1 MSTFGDSIP
10 SASAQTLNNTISNNI
25 SYPLLLLKV
34 PWQAIQQV
42 ETFTF
47 VTLPHN
53 VARFAGL
60 DVLFGNGAG
69 EGELAAAAAAT
80 GANHIAEGI
89 AENAGADAA
98 FNMTDFF
105 QAMRR
110 FSGFFSYM
118 TSRWSLACFSVAL
131 ILNRV
136 TIYASSRRHIS
147 IPWKKRLVLRI
158 IPITLFLAQIVN
170 LLRAIRCQTSPEYPS
185 IRYGHP
191 DKRFSFDHA
200 AGGGFLYSMSSTLL
214 PWESYSDSCSAVA
227 MSRQSSGTE
236 IPRGSF
242 NLLWPVFI
250 TLCISH
256 FVETL
261 LCALQGRPVVTEAG
275 MSIFE
280 HSLAFAEAETMVS
293 QSIGL
298 GIFGLT
304 KHSSTR
310 DDLPLTGDENSTLH
324 ILTRTQVLEKMN
336 VTPELLFIIFISCC
350 NSLCSNALDVF
361 GKQSRYRLINTT
373 IWGLC
378 YMGAMAWGFLDN
390 SPVSG
395 DSGFLKFPTVC
406 IVGFVPHLL
415 ILVGII
421 VCLGIYG
428 LAVLISAFN
437 LPAGLPEPSSIWE
450 RFSLANENMQGSSQ
464 IRNVRLNMHED
475 FYTSLLRIGY
485 AALTAASEAVF
496 LNEGRSVVARRRT
509 WLEEDRLTEIETARR
524 RAGPRALGS
533 NTLATRW
540 DNAANISFD
549 IPPPQAETW
558 ESGYGKEQK
567 IEKLKNIYR
576 SHSQN
581 NLGGVGAFHGASRVY
596 HGYAFFRGIFYLICR
611 WIALGLN
618 KILERMGITSRP
630 QWMIRL
636 IGSNKKRKKATLREQ
651 QASLDF
657 WILTDDGDLE
667 LPEDDEFD
675 VEREMRKRE
684 IMHQSTWQESDE
696 TRLDDKLYSWWS
708 AGGSWG
714 NQDESADYA
723 PSEDSFDDNTSV
735 ISMQTNEGEWEDDE
749 DSDGRRTPTQREPY
763 PRTFTRESTPLI
775 ETLLDTSSLA
785 RLLDPRDQESKNEAR
800 ILAAHLLA
808 EQEGR
813 IMTRSRFRRQD
824 ERERARVL
832 MPVRYH
838 ARSRDSS
845 SNSNGKSRP
854 TAEEEADILEK
865 LILNR
870 RQDAAARVQEGPKD
884 SWETGAAGLGDDGPQ
899 CVICQTSP
907 RSIIAWPCR
916 CLCVCEDCRVSLAM
930 NNFGSC
936 VTCRQEVAGFVRLWV
951 P

>member
-1 MSTFGDSIP
+1 
-10 SASAQTLNNTISNNI
+10 
-25 SYPLLLLKV
+25 
-34 PWQAIQQV
+34 
-42 ETFTF
+42 
-47 VTLPHN
+47 
-53 VARFAGL
+53 
-60 DVLFGNGAG
+60 
-69 EGELAAAAAAT
+69 
-80 GANHIAEGI
+80 
-89 AENAGADAA
+89 
-98 FNMTDFF
+98 
-105 QAMRR
+105 
-110 FSGFFSYM
+110 
-118 TSRWSLACFSVAL
+118 
-131 ILNRV
+131 
-136 TIYASSRRHIS
+136 
-147 IPWKKRLVLRI
+147 
-158 IPITLFLAQIVN
+158 
-170 LLRAIRCQTSPEYPS
+170 
-185 IRYGHP
+185 
-191 DKRFSFDHA
+191 
-200 AGGGFLYSMSSTLL
+200 
-214 PWESYSDSCSAVA
+214 
-227 MSRQSSGTE
+227 
-236 IPRGSF
+236 
-242 NLLWPVFI
+242 
-250 TLCISH
+250 
-256 FVETL
+256 
-261 LCALQGRPVVTEAG
+261 
-275 MSIFE
+275 
-280 HSLAFAEAETMVS
+280 
-293 QSIGL
+293 
-298 GIFGLT
+298 
-304 KHSSTR
+304 
-310 DDLPLTGDENSTLH
+310 
-324 ILTRTQVLEKMN
+324 
-336 VTPELLFIIFISCC
+336 
-350 NSLCSNALDVF
+350 
-361 GKQSRYRLINTT
+361 
-373 IWGLC
+373 
-378 YMGAMAWGFLDN
+378 MGAMAWGFLDN

-450 RFSLANENMQGSSQ
+450 RFTLANDNMQGSTQ

-496 LNEGRSVVARRRT
+496 LNEGRNVVARRRT

-524 RAGPRALGS
+524 RARPRASG
-533 NTLATRW
+533 NTSATRW
-540 DNAANISFD
+540 DNTGGISFD
-549 IPPPQAETW
+549 IPLPQAETW

-596 HGYAFFRGIFYLICR
+596 HGYAFFRGIFYLISR
-611 WIALGLN
+611 WITLGLN

-630 QWMIRL
+630 QWMVRL
-636 IGSNKKRKKATLREQ
+636 IGSNKKRKKASLREQ
-651 QASLDF
+651 QALLDF
-657 WILTDDGDLE
+657 WILTEDGELE

-675 VEREMRKRE
+675 VEKEMRKRE
-684 IMHQSTWQESDE
+684 IMHQSTWEDTDE
-696 TRLDDKLYSWWS
+696 TQLDNKLYSWWS

-714 NQDESADYA
+714 NQDESGDYA
-723 PSEDSFDDNTSV
+723 PSENSLDDNTSV
-735 ISMQTNEGEWEDDE
+735 ISMQTNNDDEWEDDE

-763 PRTFTRESTPLI
+763 PRTFTRESTPLM

-845 SNSNGKSRP
+845 SNSNEKSRP

-865 LILNR
+865 LILTR

-899 CVICQTSP
+899 CPSDAQSAAKSSRRSSGSDLASDARNSTLGFGAIFVINLPPRTDRRDALALMSSMTDLKLDYIEGVLGSDVMDRALPPPASHTSQRSGNIGSWRSHLNAIRAIVENNLDSALILEDDADWDVRIHDQMYDFAEGVRALTMPLAGTTNNYADPSYYDPLKGGQPEELVFGQLPKTVKPQISPYGDDWDVLWIGHCGTEAPNINLQDEEKAKKSQSIP
-907 RSIIAWPCR
+907 RGRVVYYNDETVPQNHHLHVMEQERDPREIFPDHTRTTHHVMGQICSLVYAVSQRGARRILYEMGVKKFSDPYDIMLRDICEGVNDRPKGAV
-916 CLCVCEDCRVSLAM
+916 CLSVEPGIFNHHRPVGPSAYHSDISEHLAPP
-930 NNFGSC
+930 
-936 VTCRQEVAGFVRLWV
+936 VEVAFTENIRYSARLALENYAIGSTELEDQW
-951 P
+951 PDKISSTSSYAS

>member
-1 MSTFGDSIP
+1 
-10 SASAQTLNNTISNNI
+10 
-25 SYPLLLLKV
+25 
-34 PWQAIQQV
+34 
-42 ETFTF
+42 
-47 VTLPHN
+47 
-53 VARFAGL
+53 
-60 DVLFGNGAG
+60 
-69 EGELAAAAAAT
+69 
-80 GANHIAEGI
+80 
-89 AENAGADAA
+89 
-98 FNMTDFF
+98 
-105 QAMRR
+105 
-110 FSGFFSYM
+110 
-118 TSRWSLACFSVAL
+118 
-131 ILNRV
+131 
-136 TIYASSRRHIS
+136 
-147 IPWKKRLVLRI
+147 
-158 IPITLFLAQIVN
+158 
-170 LLRAIRCQTSPEYPS
+170 
-185 IRYGHP
+185 
-191 DKRFSFDHA
+191 
-200 AGGGFLYSMSSTLL
+200 
-214 PWESYSDSCSAVA
+214 
-227 MSRQSSGTE
+227 
-236 IPRGSF
+236 
-242 NLLWPVFI
+242 
-250 TLCISH
+250 
-256 FVETL
+256 
-261 LCALQGRPVVTEAG
+261 
-275 MSIFE
+275 
-280 HSLAFAEAETMVS
+280 
-293 QSIGL
+293 
-298 GIFGLT
+298 
-304 KHSSTR
+304 
-310 DDLPLTGDENSTLH
+310 
-324 ILTRTQVLEKMN
+324 
-336 VTPELLFIIFISCC
+336 
-350 NSLCSNALDVF
+350 
-361 GKQSRYRLINTT
+361 
-373 IWGLC
+373 
-378 YMGAMAWGFLDN
+378 MGAMAWGFLDN

-533 NTLATRW
+533 NTLTTRW

-611 WIALGLN
+611 WITLGLN

-684 IMHQSTWQESDE
+684 TMHQSTWQESDE

-735 ISMQTNEGEWEDDE
+735 ISMQTNGDEWEDDE
-749 DSDGRRTPTQREPY
+749 DSDGRRTPSTARTLPSHIY
-763 PRTFTRESTPLI
+763 PRKHATNGDFVGYIISCAITR
-775 ETLLDTSSLA
+775 SS
-785 RLLDPRDQESKNEAR
+785 RSKSKNEAR

-865 LILNR
+865 LILTR